1 MEQYLN
7 FFENIVQRDLEYVF
21 QTYTRQP
28 VALREGRGAILVD
41 IKGREYI
48 DCVAGIAVNNVGHCH
63 PRVVEAIQEQA
74 KHLMHASNLYYI
86 ESQGI
91 LAEKLARLTGLDKVF
106 FCNSGTEAVE
116 AALKLARKV
125 MGKTDIIAAEGSFH
139 GRTLG
144 ALSTTYKEKYRKP
157 YEPLIPGVRFVPYNN
172 LDAIQDA
179 TNNKTC
185 AVILEPI
192 QGEGGINVPQDDYLR
207 GVREVCD
214 DAGVLLILDEVQ
226 TGFGRTGKW
235 FAKEQSGILPDI
247 MTLAKAMGGGF
258 PIGAMLAREK
268 LAPGFGRG
276 DHAST
281 FGGNPLACAAA
292 LASIQVIEEENL
304 VEKSAVDGDYF
315 IRRLASLDKEY
326 VIELRGKGL
335 MIGMELAVKCEDIV
349 DRARERGV
357 LLNCVSEKIL
367 RFVPPLSI
375 TRKQIDTVVEVID
388 EV

>member
-1 MEQYLN
+1 MEQYLSS
-7 FFENIVQRDLEYVF
+7 FEDIVQRDLEYVF

-41 IKGREYI
+41 VKGREYI

-63 PRVVEAIQEQA
+63 PRVVEAIKEQA

-86 ESQGI
+86 ESQGV

-106 FCNSGTEAVE
+106 FCNSGAEAVE

-179 TNNKTC
+179 INNKTC

-207 GVREVCD
+207 GVREACD
-214 DAGVLLILDEVQ
+214 DAGTLLILDEVQ
-226 TGFGRTGKW
+226 TGFGRTGRW
-235 FAKEQSGILPDI
+235 FAKEHSGILPDI

-258 PIGAMLAREK
+258 PIGAMLAREN
-268 LAPGFGRG
+268 LAASFGRG

-304 VEKSAVDGDYF
+304 VEKSAANGRYF
-315 IRRLASLDKEY
+315 LEKLASLDKEY

-357 LLNCVSEKIL
+357 LLNCVSENIL